1 MKEIAL
7 KNYNFI
13 KLIWVYIA
21 LKAML
26 GVRPRKEDAVTHEV
40 ADLLVTFCKEASST
54 R

>member
-1 MKEIAL
+1 MQKIAL

-13 KLIWVYIA
+13 ELIWVYIA

-26 GVRPRKEDAVTHEV
+26 GIRPRKDDAGTHEV
-40 ADLLVTFCKEASST
+40 ADLLVTLCKEASST